1 MDYHPCMEI
10 SQGYRGY
17 SNNIKRKQEKKLQ
30 TDQSL
35 DIHKTFKDSK
45 SEKKDSNLFFPGFLE
60 YIIKFLDFASIE
72 QLFFVDFTGRK
83 VSPPSKFD
91 LGLLRLGICGEIQ
104 RQPHI
109 QSKRVLSYALSG
121 INRGA

>member
-72 QLFFVDFTGRK
+72 QLFFVDRSFNNITLNALNILN
-83 VSPPSKFD
+83 PSIKKKSM
-91 LGLLRLGICGEIQ
+91 IT
-104 RQPHI
+104 
-109 QSKRVLSYALSG
+109 
-121 INRGA
+121 